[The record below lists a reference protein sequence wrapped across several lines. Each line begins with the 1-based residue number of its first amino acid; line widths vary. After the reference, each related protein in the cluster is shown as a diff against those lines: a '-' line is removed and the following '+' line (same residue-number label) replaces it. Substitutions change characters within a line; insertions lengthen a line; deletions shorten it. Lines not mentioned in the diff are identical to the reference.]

1 MKISLVNNEVK
12 EELLDTTAYKYE
24 ERANIKDLIMVLPR
38 SDKLDSMSIYIHL
51 NEDPTDTEEHYNDLL
66 LDFINFQLDLNL
78 SSFQDMRDLV
88 DAVHILYMYFEKF
101 SVKMN
106 CRNVYAFQRLPPE
119 LLDIELN
126 LGDERPI
133 PKGIF
138 KGTYGSHGNEIISL
152 SYPNPDKLE
161 GIKLTGDPNVPMDKT
176 SFYAGVYITEISSL
190 CKF

>member
-78 SSFQDMRDLV
+78 SGPHR
-88 DAVHILYMYFEKF
+88 
-101 SVKMN
+101 
-106 CRNVYAFQRLPPE
+106 
-119 LLDIELN
+119 
-126 LGDERPI
+126 
-133 PKGIF
+133 
-138 KGTYGSHGNEIISL
+138 
-152 SYPNPDKLE
+152 
-161 GIKLTGDPNVPMDKT
+161 
-176 SFYAGVYITEISSL
+176 
-190 CKF
+190 

>member
-1 MKISLVNNEVK
+1 MQSNLKSTDFMKISLVNNEVK

-78 SSFQDMRDLV
+78 STFQDMRDLV

-119 LLDIELN
+119 LLDDELN

-152 SYPNPDKLE
+152 SYSNPDKLE

-176 SFYAGVYITEISSL
+176 SFYAGM
-190 CKF
+190 

>member
-78 SSFQDMRDLV
+78 STFQDMRDLV

-119 LLDIELN
+119 LLDDELN

-152 SYPNPDKLE
+152 SYSNPDKLE

-176 SFYAGVYITEISSL
+176 SFYAGM
-190 CKF
+190 